1 MGCSCHRRRSSGM
14 SGYQVLTIDGLG
26 GIGAAALAPFS
37 MAMMKAAQDGFQAG
51 YEGRGRTPPT
61 LAGADKAQLDK
72 LAREYNGAFQRGD
85 ETRRKLPP
93 QPRVAGAIPQG
104 EMSVPDGVPPAGDA
118 PKGKALGGPTTTYCA
133 QDSGQGG
140 WRDVGGRWH
149 YAHHEGLILSSLA
162 AKYLGDGSA
171 WKLIWNGSKERGLL
185 PSNATPDRIPVR
197 DSSGQRITF
206 WMPDEGIAKARALG
220 CIPEAGVAGALAAIP
235 TWAKVVGVVG
245 LVGGGLY
252 LATREG

>member
-1 MGCSCHRRRSSGM
+1 MGCSCQHRRSGI
-14 SGYQVLTIDGLG
+14 SGYQVLTIDGF
-26 GIGAAALAPFS
+26 GIGAAALGPFS
-37 MAMMKAAQDGFQAG
+37 QAMIKASQDGFQAG

-61 LAGADKAQLDK
+61 LAGASKEQLQK
-72 LAREYNGAFQRGD
+72 LSREYDGAYQRGD
-85 ETRRKLPP
+85 ATRRKLPP
-93 QPRVAGAIPQG
+93 QPRVNGAVPQG
-104 EMSVPDGVPPAGDA
+104 EMTVPDGVPPPIDNP

-162 AKYLGDGSA
+162 AKYLGDGAA
-171 WKLIWNGSKERGLL
+171 WKQIWNASKERGLI
-185 PSNATPDRIPVR
+185 PAGATPDRIPVR
-197 DSSGQRITF
+197 DGNGERITF
-206 WMPDEGIAKARALG
+206 YMPDAAISKARALG
-220 CIPEAGVAGALAAIP
+220 CIPEAGVAGALAGIP
-235 TWAKVVGVVG
+235 SWAKVLGVVG